1 MVKVSSIQNFPNDCF
16 AKESYRDV
24 NNLVLGEIGN
34 VKILIK
40 YNELPRSI
48 SLVIWNIFIISLN
61 ENFCKI
67 VWNIFC

>member
-24 NNLVLGEIGN
+24 NNLVLGE

-48 SLVIWNIFIISLN
+48 SLVI
-61 ENFCKI
+61 
-67 VWNIFC
+67 